1 MGHHQGRVGLDIRPQ
16 SILGRLTISQAQFQV
31 QVHRP
36 ILAQVPPPPPNTH
49 IFYIYYIAIL
59 QKYIVRHKFCN
70 SIHLPPCP
78 RRQGYNVVSHGGRSR
93 QEWARLGAIRHGVRG
108 LAPWATT
115 TAGLLAPWATTLESG
130 CLSNTEIQPKMS

>member
-1 MGHHQGRVGLDIRPQ
+1 MYGPSSRPCRPGYTSSIHFGPVDDITSPVSGAGASAHPRT
-16 SILGRLTISQAQFQV
+16 SA
-31 QVHRP
+31 
-36 ILAQVPPPPPNTH
+36 PPNTH

-78 RRQGYNVVSHGGRSR
+78 RRQGYNAVSHGGRSR